1 MTDDIVKQLRDSAC
15 GNNCRC
21 PYCNRNKAAAHE
33 IERLR
38 NELVKVSEELKEML
52 DIHC

>member
-15 GNNCRC
+15 GNDCKC
-21 PYCNRNKAAAHE
+21 QYCNRNKAAADE

-38 NELVKVSEELKEML
+38 DALEAAELANSML
-52 DIHC
+52 F